1 MQVHG
6 VPTDEDRA
14 AYPCLTLDCPKM
26 SLQLAFQRI
35 RSKIF
40 AEGHAA
46 AWVFEDDILLHDNFT
61 TLFPR
66 WAPALNVKS
75 PGRRPGWSYV
85 PIPRLSLGPYVGM
98 AVRVG
103 TYTPSNEPPLLPCAP
118 NYTST

>member
-35 RSKIF
+35 RSKIL

-66 WAPALNVKS
+66 WAPGLNLKR
-75 PGRRPGWSYV
+75 PGRLELSSHPKVVPWALRPHAALICV
-85 PIPRLSLGPYVGM
+85 
-98 AVRVG
+98 
-103 TYTPSNEPPLLPCAP
+103 YTPSNDPAPPLTPLR
-118 NYTST
+118 T